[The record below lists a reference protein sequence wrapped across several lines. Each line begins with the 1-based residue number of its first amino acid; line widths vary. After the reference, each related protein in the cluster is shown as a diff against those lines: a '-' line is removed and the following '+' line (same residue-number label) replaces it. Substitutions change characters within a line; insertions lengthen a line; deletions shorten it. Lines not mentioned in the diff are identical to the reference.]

1 MIEVI
6 QIGNRTIVIRGVGK
20 LFYQEGFPI
29 SMALSE
35 LNKKGYEVS
44 FLHIADECMNNG
56 WSSKTTIRKLKAES
70 DIDIDGVMSVIDWNS
85 LEEFCRLGDPDIYNK
100 GGYEKQRELIFQ
112 YLFGTS
118 SNEIRQQGFTEEI
131 KDFFK

>member
-1 MIEVI
+1 MPCCVSY
-6 QIGNRTIVIRGVGK
+6 
-20 LFYQEGFPI
+20 LFLLLLGRFELVHQENSI
-29 SMALSE
+29 
-35 LNKKGYEVS
+35 S

-118 SNEIRQQGFTEEI
+118 SNEIRQRGFTKDI